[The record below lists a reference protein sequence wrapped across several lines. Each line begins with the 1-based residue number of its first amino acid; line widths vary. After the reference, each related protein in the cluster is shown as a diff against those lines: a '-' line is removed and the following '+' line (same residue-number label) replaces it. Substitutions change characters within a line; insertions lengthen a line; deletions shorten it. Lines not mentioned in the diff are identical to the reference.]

1 MSLLTN
7 LLDGIG
13 RFDQFYYGPCLVSLY
28 FLHEPGHA
36 FVPDTSQIDCLT
48 VDLDQFYCDE
58 RGRSWG
64 TAGGLETE

>member
-28 FLHEPGHA
+28 FPHEPGHA
-36 FVPDTSQIDCLT
+36 FVPDTQLIVSPVSIDLYYRPSLF
-48 VDLDQFYCDE
+48 VDLDLILL
-58 RGRSWG
+58 R
-64 TAGGLETE
+64 

>member
-28 FLHEPGHA
+28 FPHEPGHA
-36 FVPDTSQIDCLT
+36 FVPDTQLIVSP
-48 VDLDQFYCDE
+48 
-58 RGRSWG
+58 
-64 TAGGLETE
+64 